1 MMTTP
6 SIEEL
11 KKALDA
17 SIANSMQFCGSFK
30 NLREMKQHVGR
41 RMGNFGVCPIKDGT
55 RIYIYDG
62 QRFIILNETKT
73 LKLVLKEK
81 WYRMIECG
89 EKLEE
94 YRDIKPFYD
103 RLFDGF
109 VLYDKV
115 TFYLGYK
122 KNRPQMTFSVRGIHR
137 GTGREQWGAEPGKEY
152 YVIELGERL

>member
-1 MMTTP
+1 MITTP

-41 RMGNFGVCPIKDGT
+41 QTGNYGICPIKDGT

-62 QRFIILNETKT
+62 QSFIILSETKT

-81 WYRMIECG
+81 WYRMIERG

-94 YRDIKPFYD
+94 YREIKPFYD
-103 RLFDGF
+103 RLFRA
-109 VLYDKV
+109 VVIYDKV
-115 TFYLGYK
+115 TFYLGYA
-122 KNRPQMTFSVRGIHR
+122 KNRPQMTFSVRDICR
-137 GTGREQWGAEPGKEY
+137 CTGREDWGAEKGKKY
-152 YVIELGERL
+152 YVIKLGERL